1 MDRRDFF
8 RYSFAGGAALLLSD
22 WEKAFA
28 LGRKHIDVGKPWRG
42 WKEGEFQIHFI
53 YTGVAE
59 SIFLIF
65 PDGTSMLLDCGD
77 FDALARG
84 AKAVPLLPS
93 NERHAG
99 EWIARYVTR
108 VNPAVTDVDYMMLS
122 HYHNDHAGSD
132 LFHAGKVVRDGKEY
146 ALSGFAQAAEILN
159 FRKAIDRCYPD
170 DDPSLNWADPD
181 TVRLMYPFYD
191 YMKEHRGMQ
200 VEKFRLG
207 ATDQIVQLHDPYPG
221 FSVWNLCGNGCIA
234 YPDGRTRDLF
244 EAKKKA
250 GIPAKNENAM
260 SLGLVFSYGTR
271 ERGQGQPPRAQ
282 IDDPQA
288 CRGPAFS
295 GLRELR
301 LGPAAQYESLYG
313 PAGRPQHL
321 SRRPYH
327 LPYDNACGTPRKGR
341 RQGLDEGCRQ
351 GILRRRAR
359 GRQRGKGRPPLQR
372 IIHKRRGR
380 INARP
385 QRNGFQGLDLLV
397 RITELT

>member
-8 RYSFAGGAALLLSD
+8 RYSLAGGAALLLSD

-84 AKAVPLLPS
+84 PKAVPLLPS

-170 DDPSLNWADPD
+170 D
-181 TVRLMYPFYD
+181 
-191 YMKEHRGMQ
+191 
-200 VEKFRLG
+200 
-207 ATDQIVQLHDPYPG
+207 
-221 FSVWNLCGNGCIA
+221 
-234 YPDGRTRDLF
+234 
-244 EAKKKA
+244 
-250 GIPAKNENAM
+250 
-260 SLGLVFSYGTR
+260 
-271 ERGQGQPPRAQ
+271 
-282 IDDPQA
+282 
-288 CRGPAFS
+288 
-295 GLRELR
+295 
-301 LGPAAQYESLYG
+301 
-313 PAGRPQHL
+313 
-321 SRRPYH
+321 
-327 LPYDNACGTPRKGR
+327 
-341 RQGLDEGCRQ
+341 GCRS
-351 GILRRRAR
+351 RSSAS
-359 GRQRGKGRPPLQR
+359 
-372 IIHKRRGR
+372 
-380 INARP
+380 
-385 QRNGFQGLDLLV
+385 
-397 RITELT
+397 ELPTR